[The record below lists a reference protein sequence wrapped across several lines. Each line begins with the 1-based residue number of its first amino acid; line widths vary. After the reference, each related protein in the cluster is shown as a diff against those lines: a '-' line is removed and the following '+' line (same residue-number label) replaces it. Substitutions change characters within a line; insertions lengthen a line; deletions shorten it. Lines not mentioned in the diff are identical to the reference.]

1 MRLPLDVE
9 EALGF
14 AARHPAGHLDDALRR
29 RLITQLTSAPAGT
42 IVLGDGR
49 GQLRLVATVVDVISD
64 PAAPAELIV
73 LGARPGLPGVV
84 FADEVLAP
92 ARAFARAV
100 GRRSVDAPQPACV
113 VDAAE
118 AFARA
123 GFAFAYETVAMR
135 REGAPLDALAPEL
148 PRGWR
153 WAPLDDALVALAHA
167 ALYEIFRGAPSFT
180 LPPLEAFRAGAFQPA
195 PGWHLLLEGDTLAG
209 LVRLA
214 ANGVKGELRVV
225 GRASAYRG
233 RGVGRLL
240 VDRGLRLLAE
250 AGARTVTLEAAA
262 KNDRAL
268 ALYRAFDFEIV
279 ERTPVFSATT

>member
-1 MRLPLDVE
+1 
-9 EALGF
+9 
-14 AARHPAGHLDDALRR
+14 
-29 RLITQLTSAPAGT
+29 
-42 IVLGDGR
+42 
-49 GQLRLVATVVDVISD
+49 
-64 PAAPAELIV
+64 
-73 LGARPGLPGVV
+73 
-84 FADEVLAP
+84 
-92 ARAFARAV
+92 
-100 GRRSVDAPQPACV
+100 
-113 VDAAE
+113 
-118 AFARA
+118 
-123 GFAFAYETVAMR
+123 
-135 REGAPLDALAPEL
+135 
-148 PRGWR
+148 
-153 WAPLDDALVALAHA
+153 
-167 ALYEIFRGAPSFT
+167 
-180 LPPLEAFRAGAFQPA
+180 
-195 PGWHLLLEGDTLAG
+195 LAG